1 MAAAAPAYLAAVLEP
16 LRAEIL
22 DLASDVA
29 RESKKTRINPRP
41 IVLAIRN
48 NEQLDKVLD
57 CVTIAQGG
65 VLPLHPPRAVG
76 QKDRCR
82 RQAGTQEAV
91 AGVLGQLAF
100 PFPENCGPWRR
111 REGDERRGRRPW
123 LRRGRGDR
131 NRPEAGQKLNA
142 RATR

>member
-1 MAAAAPAYLAAVLEP
+1 MAAAAPAYLAAVLEH

-29 RESKKTRINPRP
+29 RENKKTRINPRP

-65 VLPLHPPRAVG
+65 VLPYTHPVLLARKTG
-76 QKDRCR
+76 
-82 RQAGTQEAV
+82 AGGKQ
-91 AGVLGQLAF
+91 
-100 PFPENCGPWRR
+100 
-111 REGDERRGRRPW
+111 GRRKPSQ
-123 LRRGRGDR
+123 
-131 NRPEAGQKLNA
+131 EY
-142 RATR
+142 